1 MQSFVYSAKNKES
14 INTVLI
20 ASHLQYREWKA
31 FFLPYL
37 PRVGMML
44 VGPHLKTPTQS
55 MILFSKL
62 ITNFQSVSNFFP
74 RTILLESQWKEEK
87 KLNKEIF
94 KRGHSK
100 RDGTLPNVPVKK
112 SRHLQLVPNK
122 TIILTDP
129 WVEPRWM
136 NDFQGLWL
144 FGTKREDY
152 F

>member
-1 MQSFVYSAKNKES
+1 
-14 INTVLI
+14 
-20 ASHLQYREWKA
+20 
-31 FFLPYL
+31 
-37 PRVGMML
+37 
-44 VGPHLKTPTQS
+44 

-62 ITNFQSVSNFFP
+62 ITNFQSVSNFSP
-74 RTILLESQWKEEK
+74 RTILLENQWKEEK

-94 KRGHSK
+94 KRGDSK